1 MTNQAFSIE
10 TSRYTAGIAVADG
23 QGFRFFSAHP
33 LFASLDGRHFSS
45 VAAAE
50 KAARRRE
57 NEARNGMRR
66 QDSRGQVFRSWGF
79 KPERAQA

>member
-10 TSRYTAGIAVADG
+10 TGRHTAGIAVADG

-33 LFASLDGRHFSS
+33 LFSGLDGRHFSS

-50 KAARRRE
+50 KAARRHE
-57 NEARNGMRR
+57 SEARNGMRR
-66 QDSRGQVFRSWGF
+66 QDSRGQVFRSWGL
-79 KPERAQA
+79 KSETAPV